1 MAIEQLDQSP
11 YGRRLRDA
19 LRDACRRLP
28 EVDEVI
34 DGFGHTTFKVRKK
47 SFVIAG
53 MGEDGTS
60 LSVKSDLPTQAF
72 LVRHG
77 PWYRT
82 PYIGHHGW
90 VTLDEPLD
98 AEWDDVVAII
108 EDGWRLAAPKRLRGQ
123 LPDGF

>member
-1 MAIEQLDQSP
+1 MAIDQLDRSP
-11 YGRRLRDA
+11 TGRKLRDA
-19 LRDACRRLP
+19 LREACGRLP
-28 EVDEVI
+28 EVDEVM
-34 DGFGHTTFKVRKK
+34 DGFGHTTFKVRKR

-60 LSVKSDLPTQAF
+60 VSVKSEPATQAF

-90 VTLDEPLD
+90 VTLDDPLD
-98 AEWDDVVAII
+98 AEWEDVVEII
-108 EDGWRLAAPKRLRGQ
+108 EDGWRLAAPKRLRDT
-123 LPDGF
+123 LSP